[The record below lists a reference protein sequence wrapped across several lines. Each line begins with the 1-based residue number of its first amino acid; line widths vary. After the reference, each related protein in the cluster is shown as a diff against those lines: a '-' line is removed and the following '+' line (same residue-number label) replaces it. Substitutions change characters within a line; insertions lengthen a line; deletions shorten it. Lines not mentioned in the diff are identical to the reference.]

1 VSIVGTSVGRYRILG
16 ELSSGGMGEVYRAQ
30 HELLGKPVAMKLLR
44 PELTGDPQ
52 QVTRFLNEA
61 KAASAIQHP
70 GIIRVDDFGT
80 TEDGRSYLVMEFL
93 EGETLTTRIRRL
105 GKLDD
110 REATLLASGIAGALQ
125 AAHARGIYHRD
136 LKPDNVFLVRDPD
149 APLGVRPKILDFG
162 IAKLTDVTGQTQT
175 GTLIGTPLYMAPE
188 QARSAAHVDHR
199 ADLYSL
205 GCILYEMVAGQPPFL
220 AAGAGELIALHMFE
234 APAPPREHAP
244 AISPDLERIVLRL
257 LEKEPDDRYRSAA
270 DVVSA
275 LAGASAATEKK
286 PANKT
291 PAKKTLRR
299 TSALIAPATP
309 APNRLPLIAGGIL
322 VAIVGVVAVLVT
334 RSSSP
339 HKPVAT
345 PAPAPAVVVDKPAP
359 APVEQPSVEQPVV
372 ETPAVASPK
381 KTQRARPVKT
391 VTPAPDKQHTKTGSP
406 IELTP

>member
-1 VSIVGTSVGRYRILG
+1 VSIVGTSVGRYRILA

-44 PELTGDPQ
+44 PELTGDPH

-80 TEDGRSYLVMEFL
+80 TDDGRSYLVMEFL
-93 EGETLTTRIRRL
+93 EGETLGAHIRKL

-110 REATLLASGIAGALQ
+110 KEATQLATGIASALQ
-125 AAHARGIYHRD
+125 AAHAKGIYHRD
-136 LKPDNVFLVRDPD
+136 LKPDNIFLVRDPD
-149 APLGVRPKILDFG
+149 ALLGVRPKILDFG

-175 GTLIGTPLYMAPE
+175 GALIGTPLYMAPE

-205 GCILYEMVAGQPPFL
+205 GCILYEMVVGEPPFL

-234 APAPPREHAP
+234 APTPPRERVPTIKAE
-244 AISPDLERIVLRL
+244 LEGVILRL
-257 LEKEPDDRYRSAA
+257 LEKEPADRFHNAA
-270 DVVSA
+270 DVISA
-275 LAGASAATEKK
+275 LAGASHAAPPKK
-286 PANKT
+286 R
-291 PAKKTLRR
+291 LRR
-299 TSALIAPATP
+299 TSALIAPAAP
-309 APNRLPLIAGGIL
+309 LPNRLPFIAGGIL
-322 VAIVGVVAVLVT
+322 VAIVGGIGFLVT

-339 HKPVAT
+339 ARQ
-345 PAPAPAVVVDKPAP
+345 PAPAPPPPPAP
-359 APVEQPSVEQPVV
+359 AIVVDQPVEPPPTP
-372 ETPAVASPK
+372 TPATATAPSAPK
-381 KTQRARPVKT
+381 KTQRPRPVKT
-391 VTPAPDKQHTKTGSP
+391 VTPENQHTKTGSP